1 MLIPLATLAVML
13 LLLFSGVLVGSALGI
28 SFFVGIAP
36 VLEEAVF
43 KAVGTTV
50 FTSTTLFTMVA
61 IPLFILLAEL
71 IVTSGLSNI
80 LYSAISKIIM
90 GVIPGGLLQVNLGTC
105 TVFAALCGSSTAGAA
120 AMGRLAYSEVAIKRK
135 YDKALTIGTLTAGGT
150 IGILIPPSIPMIVYG
165 SFAEISIST
174 LFLAGI
180 IPGLIL
186 AFLFSMLVFIL
197 VKLNPKLMG
206 EYVATVSIR
215 QRLQGVLMLAPFGV
229 LILLMLGSI
238 YAGVAT
244 PTEAAGLGAS
254 GVIVLMLIYR
264 LCSRKVLMNSLV
276 ASARLTS
283 AIFFIFI
290 GAQAITKVLAYYHI
304 PPMIEEWATDLSYIK
319 LVLIIC
325 FIYLVLGCLFDGL
338 SLLLVTLPFI
348 LPLAD
353 GAGIDL
359 YWLGILVTVLVEIG
373 MLTPPVGMNL
383 YVVQAVTKEPIGM
396 IIRGSA
402 PFIVCQ
408 VIVAAIIIA
417 FPGIV
422 LFITSPK

>member
-1 MLIPLATLAVML
+1 MLIPLATLLIML
-13 LLLFSGVLVGSALGI
+13 ILLFSGVLVGSALGI
-28 SFFVGIAP
+28 SFFIGITP
-36 VLEEAVF
+36 ELGWSIF
-43 KAVGTTV
+43 RAVGTTV

-71 IVTSGLSNI
+71 IVNSGLSNI
-80 LYSAISKIIM
+80 LYSAITKIIL
-90 GVIPGGLLQVNLGTC
+90 GIIPGGLLQVNLGTC

-186 AFLFSMLVFIL
+186 ASLFSLLVFIFVKINPSL
-197 VKLNPKLMG
+197 VG
-206 EYVATVSIR
+206 DYRETVTLG
-215 QRLQGVLMLAPFGV
+215 QRFRGILMLIPFGL

-238 YAGVAT
+238 YGGVAT
-244 PTEAAGLGAS
+244 PTEAAGIGAS
-254 GVIVLMLIYR
+254 GVIILMIVYR
-264 LCSRKVLMNSLV
+264 LCSRKVLMNSFV
-276 ASARLTS
+276 ASAKLTS
-283 AIFFIFI
+283 VIFFIFI

-304 PPMIEEWATDLSYIK
+304 PPLIEQWSSGLTYLQ
-319 LVLIIC
+319 LVLVIC
-325 FIYLVLGCLFDGL
+325 LIYLVLGCLFDGL

-348 LPLAD
+348 LPLAH

-383 YVVQAVTKEPIGM
+383 YVVQAVTKEPIGLV
-396 IIRGSA
+396 IRGSA
-402 PFIVCQ
+402 PFIICQ
-408 VIVAAIIIA
+408 VIVAAILIA
-417 FPGIV
+417 FPNLV
-422 LFITSPK
+422 LFITGG